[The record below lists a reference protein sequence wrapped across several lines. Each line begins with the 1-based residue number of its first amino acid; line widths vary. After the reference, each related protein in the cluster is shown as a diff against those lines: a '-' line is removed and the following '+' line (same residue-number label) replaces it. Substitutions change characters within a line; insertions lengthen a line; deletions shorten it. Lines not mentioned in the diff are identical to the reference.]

1 MPSKKDF
8 PEHIAIIMDGNGRWA
23 KRRWLPRSAG
33 HLAGA
38 KNIASVVRAAKEL
51 GVKILT
57 VYAFSTE
64 NWKRSAEEV
73 EYLMRLIPH
82 FTKRLEKAMM
92 KENVRLRTI
101 GRTEDLPEFARKPL
115 LEVIERTSGNDG
127 FTLNV
132 ALSYGGR
139 AEIVD
144 AVEKLLA
151 DRNRP
156 EGRLT
161 EAEFAK
167 YLYAPDL
174 PDPDLMIRTSG
185 ELRLSNFLLWELS
198 YSELYVTETHWPD
211 FNRESLM
218 QAIEAYQGRDRR
230 FGGIKPPDGANP

>member
-23 KRRWLPRSAG
+23 KRRGLPRSAG

-101 GRTEDLPEFARKPL
+101 GRTEDLPEFARNPL
-115 LEVIERTSGNDG
+115 LEVIERTSGKRWLH
-127 FTLNV
+127 TEC
-132 ALSYGGR
+132 R
-139 AEIVD
+139 AELRWTGGNRRRSGK
-144 AVEKLLA
+144 ASGGQEPPRRTA
-151 DRNRP
+151 DGGGVCEIPLCARP
-156 EGRLT
+156 PGPRP
-161 EAEFAK
+161 
-167 YLYAPDL
+167 Y
-174 PDPDLMIRTSG
+174 DPDLRGIAPEQLPSLGALIQRTICHG
-185 ELRLSNFLLWELS
+185 DPLARL
-198 YSELYVTETHWPD
+198 
-211 FNRESLM
+211 
-218 QAIEAYQGRDRR
+218 QQGIPHA
-230 FGGIKPPDGANP
+230 GH

>member
-23 KRRWLPRSAG
+23 KRRGLPRSAG

-115 LEVIERTSGNDG
+115 LEVIERTSGNRRRSGKAPGGQEPTRRTADG
-127 FTLNV
+127 
-132 ALSYGGR
+132 GGVC
-139 AEIVD
+139 EISLC
-144 AVEKLLA
+144 A
-151 DRNRP
+151 RP
-156 EGRLT
+156 PGPRP
-161 EAEFAK
+161 
-167 YLYAPDL
+167 Y
-174 PDPDLMIRTSG
+174 DPDI
-185 ELRLSNFLLWELS
+185 
-198 YSELYVTETHWPD
+198 
-211 FNRESLM
+211 
-218 QAIEAYQGRDRR
+218 
-230 FGGIKPPDGANP
+230 GGIAPEQLPSLGTLIQRTICHGDPLARLQQGIPQTGH

>member
-23 KRRWLPRSAG
+23 KRRGLPRSAG

-101 GRTEDLPEFARKPL
+101 GRTEDLPEFARKTL

-144 AVEKLLA
+144 AVEKLLGFLHGGGVCEISLCA
-151 DRNRP
+151 RP
-156 EGRLT
+156 PGPRP
-161 EAEFAK
+161 
-167 YLYAPDL
+167 Y
-174 PDPDLMIRTSG
+174 DPDLRGIAPEQFPSLGALIQRTICHG
-185 ELRLSNFLLWELS
+185 DPLARL
-198 YSELYVTETHWPD
+198 
-211 FNRESLM
+211 
-218 QAIEAYQGRDRR
+218 QQGIPHA
-230 FGGIKPPDGANP
+230 GH